1 MMSMILLFTHLRFRE
16 KRQTNFD
23 RMIQANIPGQNHD
36 CSIIPDYGNG

>member
-1 MMSMILLFTHLRFRE
+1 MMSMILLSLIYFSER
-16 KRQTNFD
+16 ND